1 MTNGNPEL
9 KKDLDAAVQTRKELG
24 ENYEAALIE
33 SFLEK
38 LDERID
44 ETVDRAVDKRLRRRL
59 AEQQMVGGGP
69 GPLGDRNWRG
79 PTPAFAL
86 AALSLVFAIPLSAI
100 AAAHVGF
107 LGLLVAW
114 GGIVG
119 VNASYASV
127 ANAQRD
133 RADRRPRD
141 DQRW

>member
-1 MTNGNPEL
+1 MSNRNPEL
-9 KKDLDAAVQTRKELG
+9 RKDLDAAVQTRKELG

-59 AEQQMVGGGP
+59 AEQQVVGGGP
-69 GPLGDRNWRG
+69 ASMGDRNWRG
-79 PTPAFAL
+79 PAPAFAL
-86 AALSLVFAIPLSAI
+86 AAMSLLFAIPLSAI
-100 AAAHVGF
+100 AASHVGF

-119 VNASYASV
+119 VNACYASI
-127 ANAQRD
+127 ANTQRGRTER
-133 RADRRPRD
+133 RARD